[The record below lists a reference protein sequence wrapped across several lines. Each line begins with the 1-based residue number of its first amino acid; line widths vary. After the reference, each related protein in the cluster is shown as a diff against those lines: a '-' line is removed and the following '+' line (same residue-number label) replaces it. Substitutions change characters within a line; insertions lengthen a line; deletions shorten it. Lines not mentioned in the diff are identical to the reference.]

1 MSTTNLNDIS
11 QTLAGR
17 RILLV
22 IAGGIA
28 AYKSLDLIRRLR
40 ERGADVRGVLTQG
53 GAQFITPLSVASLS
67 ENPVYTDLWSLKDE
81 TEMGHI
87 RLSREADLIIIAP
100 ASANIMAQMAQGL
113 AQDLATTTL
122 LAADKPILIAPAM
135 NQMMWANPATQAN
148 VATLQA
154 RGIAQVGPGSG
165 DMACGETG
173 SGRMAEPLEI
183 VAAAEKLLGA
193 TLVLAGKRA
202 IVTSGSTR
210 EPLDPVRYISN
221 HSSGKQ
227 GHAIAAALQRAGA
240 ETILVA
246 GPTEQPVPAGVIHHP
261 VETAEQMLNACEGAL
276 PADIAVCAAAVA
288 DWRAAKPGEQKLKK
302 NGDGP
307 PAIELTENPDI
318 LARLSQRNDQRP
330 QLVIGFAAET
340 EKVVQHAKAK
350 LERKGC
356 DWLLAND
363 VGTGTDTFGGDDNR
377 ILFLTRDGLAED
389 WPHMSKVE
397 VASHLTDKIA
407 EYFTAQSG

>member
-1 MSTTNLNDIS
+1 MSSIESADIA

-67 ENPVYTDLWSLKDE
+67 ENQVYTDLWSLKDE
-81 TEMGHI
+81 SEMGHI

-122 LAADKPILIAPAM
+122 LAADKPILLAPAM
-135 NQMMWANPATQAN
+135 NQMMWANPATQEN
-148 VATLQA
+148 VATLKA
-154 RGIAQVGPGSG
+154 RGLYQVGPGSG

-193 TLVLAGKRA
+193 SLALAGRRA
-202 IVTSGSTR
+202 IVTSGPTR

-227 GHAIAAALQRAGA
+227 GHAIAEALQRAGA

-246 GPTEQPVPAGVIHHP
+246 GPTTQPIPAGVVHRS
-261 VETAEQMLNACEGAL
+261 VETAEEMLAACEHGL

-288 DWRAAKPGEQKLKK
+288 DWRAASPGEQKLKK
-302 NGDGP
+302 NGDAP
-307 PAIELTENPDI
+307 PSLELTENPDI
-318 LARLSQRNDQRP
+318 LARLSQRNEHRP
-330 QLVIGFAAET
+330 GLVIGFAAET
-340 EKVVQHAKAK
+340 EKVAEHAKAK

-363 VGTGTDTFGGDDNR
+363 VGTGTDTFGGDSNS
-377 ILFLTRDGLAED
+377 IHFLTRDGGAED
-389 WPHMSKVE
+389 WPRMSKAE
-397 VASHLTDKIA
+397 VATRLTDQITA
-407 EYFTAQSG
+407 YFAAQSG